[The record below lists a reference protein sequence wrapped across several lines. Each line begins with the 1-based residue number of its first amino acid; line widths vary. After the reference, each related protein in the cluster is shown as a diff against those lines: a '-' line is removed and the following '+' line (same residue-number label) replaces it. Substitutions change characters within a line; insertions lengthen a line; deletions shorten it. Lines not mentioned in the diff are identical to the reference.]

1 MTEKELRF
9 PSRILLSEGDVR
21 SAEQLLIP
29 IELQLPT
36 GPYPARPWA
45 ELRGKCALLF
55 DFGRE
60 MRGGVRILCHWLVGA
75 KVDAAPARLRFG
87 ESAAECCA
95 ELGERGTTNH
105 HAPRDFS
112 ILLSGMS
119 SVRFGETGFR
129 FARLDLDLPEGA
141 SLNLLAVVAE
151 GEILSLPARYTYTGK
166 DALLSDIYRT
176 AKRTVDLCATGDYV
190 WDGIK
195 RDRLVWIGDMH
206 PEMLALTTLYGRV
219 PSLENSI
226 RFMKDTTPPEAW
238 MCGIVTYSAWWLAT
252 LADYTEITGAIDFA
266 APLLPYAQATV
277 RHLLSIVS
285 EAGDIETD
293 GRLFVDWPTKGK
305 EDEADGV
312 RAILLLAAKKAAA
325 LFASM
330 AYPTKEAV
338 ALVARLSKQPI
349 LVRSS
354 MQVVGLKY
362 MATGALEPS
371 DVAILREKG
380 ARGMSTF
387 MSYYI
392 LTAYARYLGKD
403 AAIAVMKEYYGA
415 MLSRGATTFFEDFD
429 LLWLAGSSRID
440 ELPAEGESDLH
451 GDFGAYCYLGFR
463 HSLCHG
469 WSAGILRF
477 MKDCDL

>member
-9 PSRILLSEGDVR
+9 PSRILLCEGDVR
-21 SAEQLLIP
+21 ASEQLLIP
-29 IELQLPT
+29 IVLQAPT
-36 GPYPARPWA
+36 GPYPVRPWA
-45 ELRGKCALLF
+45 ELRGKCSLLF
-55 DFGRE
+55 DFGTE
-60 MRGGVRILCHWLVGA
+60 IRGGLRIVCHWIVGA
-75 KVDAAPARLRFG
+75 KVDAVPARLRFG
-87 ESAAECCA
+87 ESATECCA
-95 ELGERGTTNH
+95 AIGERGASNH
-105 HAPRDFS
+105 HSPRDFA

-129 FARLDLDLPEGA
+129 FARLDLDLPAGA
-141 SLNLLAVVAE
+141 SLNLLAVAAE
-151 GEILSLPARYTYTGK
+151 GEILSLPVQYTYTGK

-176 AKRTVDLCATGDYV
+176 AKRTVDLCAAGDYV

-226 RFMKDTTPPEAW
+226 RFMKDTTPPTAW
-238 MCGIVTYSAWWLAT
+238 MCNIVTYSAWWLAT
-252 LADYTEITGAIDFA
+252 LADYTEITGCTDFT

-277 RHLLSIVS
+277 RHLLSIVN
-285 EAGDIETD
+285 EMGEIETD
-293 GRLFVDWPTKGK
+293 GNLFVDWPTKGK
-305 EDEADGV
+305 EDEPAGA
-312 RAILLLAAKKAAA
+312 RAILLFAAKKTAA

-330 AYPTKEAV
+330 AYPTQEAV
-338 ALVARLSKQPI
+338 TLVARLSKRPI

-354 MQVVGLKY
+354 MQAVGLKY
-362 MATGALEPS
+362 MATGALDAS
-371 DVAILREKG
+371 DIAILRDKG

-392 LTAYARYLGKD
+392 LTAYARYLGKE
-403 AAIAVMKEYYGA
+403 AALSVMKEYYGA
-415 MLSRGATTFFEDFD
+415 MLLRGATTFFEDFD
-429 LLWLAGSSRID
+429 LAWLDGSSRID
-440 ELPAEGESDLH
+440 ALPAKGELDLH

>member
-1 MTEKELRF
+1 MTQKEIQF
-9 PSRILLSEGDVR
+9 PTRMLLCKGDVR
-21 SAEQLLIP
+21 GAENLTKPIP
-29 IELQLPT
+29 LQNPT
-36 GPYPARPWA
+36 GKYPARPWA

-60 MRGGVRILCHWLVGA
+60 MRGGVRIVCHWLTGVE
-75 KVDAAPARLRFG
+75 KSSVQARLRFG

-95 ELGERGTTNH
+95 ELGERGASND

-112 ILLSGMS
+112 LSLAGMS
-119 SVRFGETGFR
+119 SVRYGETGFR
-129 FARLDLDLPEGA
+129 FARLDMDLPAGA
-141 SLNLLAVVAE
+141 CLNLLAVAAE
-151 GEILSLPARYTYTGK
+151 GEILSLPVQYTYSGK
-166 DALLSDIYRT
+166 DPSLSGIYKV
-176 AKRTVDLCATGDYV
+176 AKRTVDLCAAGDYV

-206 PEMLALTTLYGRV
+206 PEMLALTTLYGRL

-226 RFMKDTTPPEAW
+226 LFMKDTTPPDTW
-238 MCGIVTYSAWWLAT
+238 MCNIVTYSAWWLTT
-252 LADYTEITGAIDFA
+252 LADYCEITGATDFA
-266 APLLPYAQATV
+266 APLLPYAQRTV
-277 RHLLSIVS
+277 RHLLSALNADG
-285 EAGDIETD
+285 EFDTD

-305 EDEADGV
+305 EDEEIGA
-312 RAILLLAAKKAAA
+312 RAILLLAAKKTAA
-325 LFASM
+325 LFSSL
-330 AYPTKEAV
+330 AYPTNDAV
-338 ALVARLSKQPI
+338 QLIARLQKKPLI
-349 LVRSS
+349 VKSS

-362 MATGALEPS
+362 MATGALDPS
-371 DVAILREKG
+371 DVAILRERG

-403 AAIAVMKEYYGA
+403 SALAMMKEYYGG

-429 LLWLAGSSRID
+429 LAWLDGSSRID
-440 ELPAEGESDLH
+440 ELPTEGERDLH

-469 WSAGILRF
+469 WSAGVLRF
-477 MKDCDL
+477 MKDCGV